1 MGKDL
6 TYDGFNGA
14 VTGLIVGFGSRSYI
28 HDEDALA
35 AALT

>member
-14 VTGLIVGFGSRSYI
+14 VTGLVVGFGGKAYI
-28 HDEDALA
+28 HDVEELNAVIS
-35 AALT
+35 